1 MVFAT
6 KKEDVYL
13 LQKGLSEI
21 FGEFDQALLDYLK
34 PHIQWVK
41 LHGSDYLFQQG
52 DEGDAVFFLVRG
64 RLLALRST
72 SCEETPNEV
81 LGEVASGEVVGEIAV
96 HSEEPRMASV
106 LAIRDSVLIK
116 VSAEAYFQTLHRFP
130 QLGHRITKRIIK
142 RLRRDD
148 ERQNQV
154 KRPAT
159 LFLLALHQHEDF
171 EAYLGQLQGALEK
184 VGDVEVITEDMVRQA
199 LGTNSEESLDLASE
213 RVGHWLDEQEAA
225 HDFLLY
231 TGKPD
236 RKDWILRCMRQS
248 DQILLW
254 AHFSADFALTPLEQ
268 QMEAAFSSSMA
279 PKILVLQH
287 PVGAP
292 FPRGTVR
299 WLDQRPWLD
308 RHFHIRQDNPR
319 DIPRLA
325 RSICGSA
332 IGLTLAG
339 GGAKGFAH
347 IGVYR
352 ALQEQNVPV
361 DIVGGTSAGAML
373 AAVISFD
380 RNYEQTDK
388 CLKRAALHNP
398 TKDLNLLPLISLIKG
413 RRFRDMISQAIEC
426 LTGYP
431 DVDLA
436 DSWIPLHV
444 VVSNLS
450 KAREEVFTR
459 GSAVRLLTASGA
471 VPGVFPPVPLG
482 DDLLVDGGNFNNFPV
497 DVMRK
502 MGAGSVIGVDFL
514 LSKDYKLDFDEAP
527 SSWQVLKD
535 KFRRKNK
542 KYKMPSMTSIITKSS
557 LLYSTA
563 RRKETIQYLDVHFN
577 PNVQRFGFASWK
589 AYEHIRDEGY
599 HHAIEILNALPPEEL
614 KALQTA
620 DSAKQE

>member
-1 MVFAT
+1 MFSTV
-6 KKEDVYL
+6 KKDDKHL
-13 LQKGLSEI
+13 LHKGLGEI
-21 FGEFDQALLDYLK
+21 FGEFDEALLDFLL
-34 PHIQWVK
+34 PHIQWIK
-41 LHGSDYLFQQG
+41 LHGSDYLFEEG
-52 DEGDAVFFLVRG
+52 DQGDAVYFLVRG
-64 RLLALRST
+64 RLLALRRSAGEGNP
-72 SCEETPNEV
+72 SEV
-81 LGEVASGEVVGEIAV
+81 LGEVARGEVVGEIAV

-106 LAIRDSVLIK
+106 MAIRDSVLIK
-116 VSAEAYFQTLHRFP
+116 ISAEAYFQALQHFP

-148 ERQNQV
+148 VGQHQV

-159 LFLLALHQHEDF
+159 MLLLAQEQNEDF
-171 EAYLGQLQGALEK
+171 KQYFKALQGALQEAGS
-184 VGDVEVITEDMVRQA
+184 VRVLTEADVPYSSETRQNRSA
-199 LGTNSEESLDLASE
+199 GLASE
-213 RVGHWLDEQEAA
+213 RVSHWLEEQESA
-225 HDFLLY
+225 HDFLIF
-231 TGKPD
+231 TGRPD
-236 RKDWILRCMRQS
+236 QKEWILRCMRQA
-248 DQILLW
+248 DQVLLW
-254 AHFSADFALTPLEQ
+254 APFTAGPALTPLER
-268 QMEAAFSSSMA
+268 ELETAFSAGMA

-287 PVGAP
+287 PAGAP
-292 FPRGTVR
+292 FPRGTVN
-299 WLDQRPWLD
+299 WLDQRPWLH
-308 RHFHIRQDNPR
+308 RHFHIRQDNPC
-319 DIPRLA
+319 DIPRLV
-325 RSICGSA
+325 RSLCGNA

-352 ALQEQNVPV
+352 ALLEKDVPV

-380 RNYEQTDK
+380 TTYEQTDK
-388 CLKRAALHNP
+388 CLKGAAAYNP
-398 TKDLNLLPLISLIKG
+398 TKDLNVLPLVSLIKG
-413 RRFRDMISQAIEC
+413 KRFRDMISRAIEC
-426 LTGYP
+426 LTGHP

-459 GSAVRLLTASGA
+459 GSAVKLLTASGA

-514 LSKDYKLDFDEAP
+514 ADKNYTLDFDETP
-527 SSWQVLKD
+527 SSWELLRD
-535 KFRRKNK
+535 KFRRKK
-542 KYKMPSMTSIITKSS
+542 RKYKMPSMTSIITKSS

-563 RRKETIQYLDVHFN
+563 RRKETIQYLDIHFN
-577 PNVQRFGFASWK
+577 PNVQKFGFASWK

-599 HHAIEILNALPPEEL
+599 RHGKEVLEALPEDVL
-614 KALQTA
+614 KGLQA
-620 DSAKQE
+620 ID

>member
-1 MVFAT
+1 MFSAT
-6 KKEDVYL
+6 KKEDTRL
-13 LQKGLSEI
+13 LHKGLGEI
-21 FGEFDQALLDYLK
+21 FGEFEEALLDFLL

-41 LHGSDYLFQQG
+41 LHGSGYLFEEG
-52 DEGDAVFFLVRG
+52 DQGDAVYFLVRG
-64 RLLALRST
+64 RLLALRRSAG
-72 SCEETPNEV
+72 EETPSEV
-81 LGEVASGEVVGEIAV
+81 LGEIARGEVVGEIAV
-96 HSEEPRMASV
+96 HSEEPRMAGV
-106 LAIRDSVLIK
+106 MAIRDSVLIK
-116 VSAEAYFQTLHRFP
+116 ISAEAYFQALQHFP
-130 QLGHRITKRIIK
+130 KLGHRITKRIIK

-148 ERQNQV
+148 AGQHQV

-159 LFLLALHQHEDF
+159 LLLLAQDQNEDF
-171 EAYLGQLQGALEK
+171 MEYFHQLKEALQEAGSVK
-184 VGDVEVITEDMVRQA
+184 VLTEADVTEHFGTGDNAIP
-199 LGTNSEESLDLASE
+199 DLASE
-213 RVGHWLDEQEAA
+213 RLSHWLEEQESA
-225 HDFLLY
+225 HDFLIFSGQPGQ
-231 TGKPD
+231 T
-236 RKDWILRCMRQS
+236 DWIRRCMRQA
-248 DQILLW
+248 DQVLLW
-254 AHFSADFALTPLEQ
+254 APFAAGPALTPMEEQLET
-268 QMEAAFSSSMA
+268 ALASGMA

-287 PVGAP
+287 PEGAP
-292 FPRGTVR
+292 FPKGTVK
-299 WLDQRPWLD
+299 WLDQRPWLH
-308 RHFHIRQDNPR
+308 RHFHIRRDNPR
-319 DIPRLA
+319 DIPRLV
-325 RSICGSA
+325 RSLCGNA

-352 ALQEQNVPV
+352 ALLEKDVPV

-380 RNYEQTDK
+380 TNYEQTDK
-388 CLKRAALHNP
+388 CLKGAAAYNP
-398 TKDLNLLPLISLIKG
+398 TKDLNVLPLVSLIKG
-413 RRFRDMISQAIEC
+413 KRFRDMISRAIEC
-426 LTGYP
+426 LTGHP

-459 GSAVRLLTASGA
+459 GSALKLLTASGA

-514 LSKDYKLDFDEAP
+514 SDKNYTLDFDEAP
-527 SSWQVLKD
+527 TSWELLRD
-535 KFRRKNK
+535 KFRRKKK

-563 RRKETIQYLDVHFN
+563 RRKETIQYLDIHFN
-577 PNVQRFGFASWK
+577 PKVQKFGFASWK

-599 HHAIEILNALPPEEL
+599 RHGKEVLEALPEAEL
-614 KALQTA
+614 KGLQALG
-620 DSAKQE
+620 

>member
-1 MVFAT
+1 MISAT
-6 KKEDVYL
+6 KKDDTRL
-13 LQKGLSEI
+13 LHKGLGEI
-21 FGEFDQALLDYLK
+21 FGEFDEALLDFLL

-41 LHGSDYLFQQG
+41 LHGSEYLFEEG
-52 DEGDAVFFLVRG
+52 DQGDAVYFLVRG
-64 RLLALRST
+64 RLLALRRSAGKGNP
-72 SCEETPNEV
+72 SEV
-81 LGEVASGEVVGEIAV
+81 LGEVARGEVVGEIAV
-96 HSEEPRMASV
+96 HSEEPRMAGV
-106 LAIRDSVLIK
+106 MAIRDSVLIK
-116 VSAEAYFQTLHRFP
+116 ISAEAYFQALQHFP
-130 QLGHRITKRIIK
+130 KLGHRITKRIIK

-148 ERQNQV
+148 AGQHQV

-159 LFLLALHQHEDF
+159 LLLLAQDQNEDF
-171 EAYLGQLQGALEK
+171 MEYFHQLKEALQEAGSVK
-184 VGDVEVITEDMVRQA
+184 VLTEADVTEHFGTGDNAIP
-199 LGTNSEESLDLASE
+199 DLASE
-213 RVGHWLDEQEAA
+213 RLSHWLEEQESA
-225 HDFLLY
+225 HDFLIFSGQPGQ
-231 TGKPD
+231 T
-236 RKDWILRCMRQS
+236 DWIRRCMRQA
-248 DQILLW
+248 DQVLLW
-254 AHFSADFALTPLEQ
+254 APFAAGPGLTPMEEQLET
-268 QMEAAFSSSMA
+268 ALASGMA

-287 PVGAP
+287 PEGAA
-292 FPRGTVR
+292 FPKGTVK
-299 WLDQRPWLD
+299 WLDQRPWLH
-308 RHFHIRQDNPR
+308 RHFHIRRDNPR
-319 DIPRLA
+319 DIPRLV
-325 RSICGSA
+325 RSLCGNA

-352 ALQEQNVPV
+352 ALLEKDVPV

-380 RNYEQTDK
+380 TNYEQTDK
-388 CLKRAALHNP
+388 CLKGAAAYNP
-398 TKDLNLLPLISLIKG
+398 TKDLNVLPLVSLIKG
-413 RRFRDMISQAIEC
+413 KRFRDMISRAIEC
-426 LTGYP
+426 LTGHP

-459 GSAVRLLTASGA
+459 GSAVKLLTASGA

-514 LSKDYKLDFDEAP
+514 SDKNYTLDFDEAP
-527 SSWQVLKD
+527 TSWELLRD
-535 KFRRKNK
+535 KFRRKKK

-563 RRKETIQYLDVHFN
+563 RRKETIQYLDIHFN
-577 PNVQRFGFASWK
+577 PKVQKFGFASWK

-599 HHAIEILNALPPEEL
+599 RHGKEVLEALPEAEL
-614 KALQTA
+614 KGLQALG
-620 DSAKQE
+620 